1 MSCPKEK
8 RTISNPMGV
17 GGRVR
22 LKQKQA
28 KQLCFDRKDPWIE
41 NQKAGEKK
49 ARKEDRVEC
58 QGGG

>member
-1 MSCPKEK
+1 
-8 RTISNPMGV
+8 MGV

-22 LKQKQA
+22 LKQKQP